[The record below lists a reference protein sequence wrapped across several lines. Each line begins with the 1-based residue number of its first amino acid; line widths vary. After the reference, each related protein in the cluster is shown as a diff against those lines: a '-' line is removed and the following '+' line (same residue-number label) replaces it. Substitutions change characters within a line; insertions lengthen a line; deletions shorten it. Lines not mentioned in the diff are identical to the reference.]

1 MTDKDLNK
9 ERFISLLKTTNR
21 AGVDNIIAWL
31 ESTDFF
37 EAPASTQY
45 HENYTGGLC
54 EHSLK
59 VYDTFETLH
68 KTFNFNININSI
80 ILMSLLHDVCKAN
93 CYTKEKKNVKIGQNW
108 TQVDY
113 WKFDD
118 NNPIGHGHKSVILLQ
133 QFGLTLNDLEIQ
145 SIITHMNGYDTSD
158 LFSASNVYNKN
169 DLTIWLHVADF
180 IATYKDLLK
189 SEAKIV

>member
-1 MTDKDLNK
+1 MTDTAYNK
-9 ERFISLLKTTNR
+9 ERFITLLKTTNR
-21 AGVDNIIAWL
+21 AGVDKIIAWL

-68 KTFNFNININSI
+68 KTFNLDININSI
-80 ILMSLLHDVCKAN
+80 IIMSLLHDVCKAN
-93 CYTKEKKNVKIGQNW
+93 CYHKEKKNVKIGQNW
-108 TQVDY
+108 TQIDY

-118 NNPIGHGHKSVILLQ
+118 ENPIGHGHKSVIILLKEG
-133 QFGLTLNDLEIQ
+133 FSLTDLEIN
-145 SIITHMNGYDTSD
+145 SIISHMNGYDKSD
-158 LFSASNVYNKN
+158 LFNSSNIYNK
-169 DLTIWLHVADF
+169 DDKTIWLHVADF
-180 IATYKDLLK
+180 IATYKDR
-189 SEAKIV
+189 KII